1 MDTISRV
8 IATLDQIVHR
18 RMLLLVVFSYAL
30 AATWPAAGLWIKDA
44 RIVDLAAGSARLQ
57 ASVPAVLL
65 AFLLFGAGVRVRGD
79 RVRVMARRPAL
90 VLAGLIANLSVPVAY
105 LLVLMPVLGRWH
117 NPDEVATIVI
127 GLALVASMPVA
138 GSSTG
143 WAQHAGGDMALSLGL
158 VLASTLLSPLTTPL
172 VLQLLGQAS
181 PAAASADL
189 HSMASGG
196 TGTFL
201 MAWVLI
207 PSLLGIALRG
217 LLPERWIGFT
227 ETLVKPWPRR
237 SCSCS
242 ATPTPRPASR
252 KRCDTPTGTSWEP

>member
-1 MDTISRV
+1 MDTVSRV

-30 AATWPAAGLWIKDA
+30 AATWPAAGLWMKDA

-90 VLAGLIANLSVPVAY
+90 VLAGLVANLAVPVAY
-105 LLVLMPVLGRWH
+105 LWPSCRCSAVAQSRRGRDDPGRPGPGGLDAGGRLLDRMGAAAERRDGAEPWPGAGLDAAEP
-117 NPDEVATIVI
+117 PDHPPGA
-127 GLALVASMPVA
+127 PVA
-138 GSSTG
+138 G
-143 WAQHAGGDMALSLGL
+143 AGPPGRR
-158 VLASTLLSPLTTPL
+158 
-172 VLQLLGQAS
+172 
-181 PAAASADL
+181 SADL

-217 LLPERWIGFT
+217 LLPERWIGLT
-227 ETLVKPWPRR
+227 ETLVKRL
-237 SCSCS
+237 
-242 ATPTPRPASR
+242 ATADLARALLRQRLGLPPAGV
-252 KRCDTPTGTSWEP
+252 DTPTGTSWEP